1 MDLRQISR
9 QYLPPAVL
17 TSAKRVCAQAEL
29 AQFNVWSF
37 LQSAKTTI
45 ERPIFMIGCPRSGT
59 TVSVGI
65 FAKHPDVVNKSEAG
79 RVWDPDGYYHPTANH
94 EWTENDVTEENAE
107 RLQAYFEFIRRR
119 SGRRR
124 LINKHPRSSV
134 RIDFL
139 EKIFP
144 DALYI
149 HAIRDGRAVAHSI
162 ASRTAREEWRHPIP
176 YGNFCKPPEW
186 ERFLREDPI
195 EQAALQWREI
205 TQYVLDRKAA
215 LGERYIEFTYEGLCE
230 NPRGT
235 MHDLFAFC
243 DLSSDESVLTAV
255 PEKLQNFNSKYK
267 EDLNSKQIAT
277 MEEIQG
283 ELLTKLGYDVS

>member
-9 QYLPPAVL
+9 QYLPPTVL
-17 TSAKRVCAQAEL
+17 SSAKAVRAQAEL

-37 LQSAKTTI
+37 LQSEKSTI

-79 RVWDPDGYYHPTANH
+79 RIWDPQGYYDPKADHQWTAD
-94 EWTENDVTEENAE
+94 EVTEENAE
-107 RLQAYFEFIRRR
+107 RLHAYFEFIRRR
-119 SGRRR
+119 SGKAR

-134 RIDFL
+134 RIEFL

-162 ASRTAREEWRHPIP
+162 ASRIGREEWRHPIP
-176 YGNFCKPPEW
+176 FGNFCKPPEW
-186 ERFLREDPI
+186 ERFRREDPI

-205 TQYVLDRKAA
+205 TQYILDRKES

-230 NPRGT
+230 NPRDT
-235 MHDLFAFC
+235 MSELFNFC
-243 DLSSDESVLTAV
+243 GLSANAAVLDAI

-267 EDLNSKQIAT
+267 DDLTEEQIAT
-277 MEEIQG
+277 MENVQR
-283 ELLTKLGYDVS
+283 ELLEQLGYAVS

>member
-9 QYLPPAVL
+9 QYLPPTVL
-17 TSAKRVCAQAEL
+17 SSAKAVRAQAEL
-29 AQFNVWSF
+29 AQFNVWNF
-37 LQSAKTTI
+37 LQSEKSRI

-65 FAKHPDVVNKSEAG
+65 FAQHPDVVNKSEAG
-79 RVWDPDGYYHPTANH
+79 RIWDPEGYYDPSADH
-94 EWTENDVTEENAE
+94 EWTAKDVSEENAD
-107 RLQAYFEFIRRR
+107 RLHAYFEFIRRR
-119 SGRRR
+119 SGKSR

-134 RIDFL
+134 RIEFL
-139 EKIFP
+139 DEIFP

-162 ASRTAREEWRHPIP
+162 ASRIGREEWRHPIP
-176 YGNFCKPPEW
+176 YGNFCKPPQW
-186 ERFLREDPI
+186 RGFRREDPI

-205 TQYVLDRKAA
+205 TQYVLDRKET

-235 MHDLFAFC
+235 MQELFEFC
-243 DLSSDESVLTAV
+243 GLESNEEVLANV
-255 PEKLQNFNSKYK
+255 PEKLKNFNSKYK
-267 EDLNSKQIAT
+267 DDLSKEQIET
-277 MEEIQG
+277 MENVQR
-283 ELLTKLGYDVS
+283 ELLLQLGYSV